1 MRVGVFG
8 GEFDPPHLGHLAVVR
23 TARDQ
28 LGLDRVLVIPAARPP
43 HRHPS
48 ATPAEDRLR
57 MAELTFAG
65 EPRVEVSRMEL
76 DREGPSYTVDTLR
89 FLAGAD
95 ELVLIVGA
103 DQDIHDWHEPDEIV
117 RLAQLAVAPR
127 EGHVRRYGPGVTE
140 LEMEPVDL
148 SSTRVREQLAAGGG
162 TDAVTPA
169 VLELIRAHGLYGGTP
184 C

>member
-28 LGLDRVLVIPAARPP
+28 LGLDRVLVVPAARPP
-43 HRHPS
+43 HRQPS
-48 ATPAEDRLR
+48 PTPAEHRLR

-65 EPRVEVSRMEL
+65 EPRVEVSRIEL
-76 DREGPSYTVDTLR
+76 DRDGPSYTVDTLR
-89 FLAGAD
+89 QLAGQD
-95 ELVLIVGA
+95 ELVLIVGS
-103 DQDIHDWHEPDEIV
+103 DQQMHQWHEPEEIL

-127 EGHVRRYGPGVTE
+127 GGHGVYGSDVTE

-148 SSTRVREQLAAGGG
+148 SSTWLREALATGGG
-162 TDAVTPA
+162 IDAVVPA
-169 VLELIRAHGLYGGTP
+169 VLELIRSHGLYGGAP

>member
-23 TARDQ
+23 SARDQ

-43 HRHPS
+43 HREQS
-48 ATPAEDRLR
+48 TTPAADRLR

-76 DREGPSYTVDTLR
+76 DRDGPSYTVDTLR
-89 FLAGAD
+89 LLAGAD
-95 ELVLIVGA
+95 ALVLIVGA
-103 DQDIHDWHEPDEIV
+103 DQDIHEWHEPDEIL

-127 EGHVRRYGPGVTE
+127 GRHVRWYGPGVTE
-140 LEMEPVDL
+140 LEMAPVDL
-148 SSTRVREQLAAGGG
+148 SSSGVRDALATGGG
-162 TDAVTPA
+162 TDAVVPA
-169 VLELIRAHGLYGGTP
+169 VLELIRSHGLYGGTP

>member
-43 HRHPS
+43 HRRES
-48 ATPAEDRLR
+48 RTPAEDRLR

-65 EPRVEVSRMEL
+65 EPQVEVSRVEL

-89 FLAGAD
+89 LLAGAD

-103 DQDIHDWHEPDEIV
+103 DQDVRDWHEPDEIL

-127 EGHVRRYGPGVTE
+127 GGHAIDDGDVTE

-148 SSTRVREQLAAGGG
+148 SSTRVREAIAAGGG
-162 TDAVTPA
+162 TAAVVPA
-169 VLELIRAHGLYGGTP
+169 VLELIRSRGLYGGAP

>member
-8 GEFDPPHLGHLAVVR
+8 GEFDPPPLGHLAVVR

-28 LGLDRVLVIPAARPP
+28 LGLDRVLVVPAARPP
-43 HRHPS
+43 HREPS
-48 ATPAEDRLR
+48 PTPVEDRLR

-65 EPRVEVSRMEL
+65 EPRVEVSRVEL

-89 FLAGAD
+89 QLAGRD

-103 DQDIHDWHEPDEIV
+103 DQDMQRWHEPDEIL
-117 RLAQLAVAPR
+117 RLAQVVVAPR
-127 EGHVRRYGPGVTE
+127 GRHPGRYGTDVTE

-148 SSTRVREQLAAGGG
+148 SSTWVREALATGGG
-162 TDAVTPA
+162 AEAVVPA
-169 VLELIRAHGLYGGTP
+169 VLELIRSHGWYGGTP

>member
-43 HRHPS
+43 HRRES
-48 ATPAEDRLR
+48 RTPAEDRLR

-65 EPRVEVSRMEL
+65 EPQVEVSRAEL

-89 FLAGAD
+89 LLAGAD

-103 DQDIHDWHEPDEIV
+103 DQDIRDWHEPDEIL

-127 EGHVRRYGPGVTE
+127 GGDAIGGGDVTE

-148 SSTRVREQLAAGGG
+148 SSTRVREAIAAGGG
-162 TDAVTPA
+162 TDAVVPA
-169 VLELIRAHGLYGGTP
+169 VLELIRSHGLYGGAP

>member
-28 LGLDRVLVIPAARPP
+28 LGLDRVLVVPASRPP
-43 HRHPS
+43 HREQSP
-48 ATPAEDRLR
+48 TPAGDRLR

-65 EPRVEVSRMEL
+65 EPRTEVSRIEL
-76 DREGPSYTVDTLR
+76 DRDGPSYTVDTLR
-89 FLAGAD
+89 HLAGAD

-103 DQDIHDWHEPDEIV
+103 DQDMQQWHEWDEIL
-117 RLAQLAVAPR
+117 RLAEVAVAPR
-127 EGHVRRYGPGVTE
+127 GRHLGWDGTGVTE

-148 SSTRVREQLAAGGG
+148 SSSWVREALATGGG
-162 TDAVTPA
+162 TDAVVPA
-169 VLELIRAHGLYGGTP
+169 VLELIRSHGLYGGTP